1 MPERA
6 KMLNRKQLIEAYFK
20 GCKKINLPPERVVVG
35 AGGVCVLLGI
45 RESTNDIDV
54 DVVESDFNK
63 LLKVGYKS
71 HQIADDYVVLEVTE
85 HMDVHG
91 VDEIV
96 DTVVIEGVT
105 CYSVKSVLDFKL
117 KLNREKDKA
126 DIEALKKLLNQ
137 LIQAPN

>member
-1 MPERA
+1 MLERLR
-6 KMLNRKQLIEAYFK
+6 MLKREKIVELYFK
-20 GCKKINLPPERVVVG
+20 GCEKINLPPERVVVG
-35 AGGVCVLLGI
+35 AGGACVLLGI

-54 DVVESDFNK
+54 DVVKSDFDE

-71 HQIADDYVVLEVTE
+71 HLFGDDNVVLEVTE

-105 CYSVKSVLDFKL
+105 CYSAKSVLDFKL

>member
-1 MPERA
+1 MIKKE
-6 KMLNRKQLIEAYFK
+6 QLIKSYFE

-54 DVVESDFNK
+54 DVVKSDFNE

-71 HQIADDYVVLEVTE
+71 HLISDDYVVLEVTE

-91 VDEIV
+91 VDEIA

-105 CYSVKSVLDFKL
+105 CYSAKSVLDFKL

-137 LIQAPN
+137 LTQATI

>member
-1 MPERA
+1 MIKKE
-6 KMLNRKQLIEAYFK
+6 QLIKSYFE
-20 GCKKINLPPERVVVG
+20 GCKKINLPTERVVVG

-54 DVVESDFNK
+54 DVVKSDFNE

-96 DTVVIEGVT
+96 DTVVIEGVA
-105 CYSVKSVLDFKL
+105 CYSAKSVLDFKL
-117 KLNREKDKA
+117 KLNREKDQA
-126 DIEALKKLLNQ
+126 DIRALREYLKNN
-137 LIQAPN
+137 PNGPV